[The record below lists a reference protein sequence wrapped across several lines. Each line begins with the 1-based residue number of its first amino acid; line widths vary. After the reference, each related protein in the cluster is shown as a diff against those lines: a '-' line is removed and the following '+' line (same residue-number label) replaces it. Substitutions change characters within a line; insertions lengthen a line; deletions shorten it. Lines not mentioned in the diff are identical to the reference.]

1 MDSMNNKLR
10 NNQMYMMQGKFD
22 ALYAD
27 SKNGSNFYHLYD
39 VITSRNNI
47 LLAYRN
53 LRTNTGSNAPGVD
66 GKTVAFLDKLS
77 DDMLVDLVVNRLK
90 NYQPQTVR
98 RVEIPKRSGG
108 IRPLGIP
115 TIVDRLIQQ
124 CFLQVLEPIAEAKFY
139 KHSYGFRPCRSAIH
153 ALSRVVSL
161 INRGK
166 MYYCVDVDM
175 KSYFDTINHDRLM
188 SQLWSFG
195 VRDKKVLSIIRKM
208 LKAPVDGIGIP
219 DKGTP
224 QGGILS
230 PLLAN
235 IYLNELDFWVSS
247 QWEQFPTNIN
257 IHVFHNT
264 SGKRSNLKSG
274 YIVRYADDFK
284 IMCRSYED
292 AHRFDMAVRDYIE
305 TRLKLQVNEDKSKVV
320 NLKRQSTDF
329 LGFKIKAIHKGGT
342 KNGFVAYTCMSDKA
356 KESTAMMLKNYIKE
370 IQYHSYDTKCVQKYN
385 AAVIGIKNYYQ
396 YATDIYNDLDVI
408 GMSVSRVMKNRL
420 SDIGVWTM
428 YQTQSS
434 DYKYR
439 NVGIKP
445 NTKVLQVSGVALDI
459 INGVKHRNP
468 MNFQQ
473 DMTPYTKVGR
483 EKIGQNAIRLREDYI
498 KYVADCI
505 GITNEPIEY
514 LNNRLSRYVYQKGVC
529 GVLQIQFHPKDM
541 DCHHIVAKKRNGMTG
556 DNTFRNLVFI
566 HKDVH
571 KLIHATNDLIIKKY
585 LNILQLSSKQLQK
598 VNEYRVK
605 LGNSEIVIS

>member
-1 MDSMNNKLR
+1 MNNKLR
-10 NNQMYMMQGKFD
+10 NNQMYMMQSKFD
-22 ALYAD
+22 ALYSN

-53 LRTNTGSNAPGVD
+53 LRTNTGSNTAGVD
-66 GKTVAFLDKLS
+66 GKTIVFLDKLS
-77 DDMLVDLVVNRLK
+77 DDDLVDVVRNRLK
-90 NYQPQTVR
+90 NYQPYTVR

-108 IRPLGIP
+108 VRPLGIP

-195 VRDKKVLSIIRKM
+195 IRDKKILSIVRKM
-208 LKAPVDGIGIP
+208 LQAPIEGVGVP
-219 DKGTP
+219 TMGTP

-247 QWEQFPTNIN
+247 QWEQFPTKIN

-264 SGKRSNLKSG
+264 TGKRSNLKSG

-284 IMCRSYED
+284 IMCRSYDD
-292 AHRFDMAVRDYIE
+292 ACRFDMAVRDYIE
-305 TRLKLQVNEDKSKVV
+305 TRLKLQVNEKKSKIV

-329 LGFKIKAIHKGGT
+329 LGFKIKVIPKGNT
-342 KNGFVAYTCMSDKA
+342 KNGFVAYTCMSDIA
-356 KESTAMMLKNYIKE
+356 KETSIKMLKKYLRD

-396 YATDIYNDLDVI
+396 YATDIYNDLDDI

-420 SDIGVWTM
+420 SDRGVWTT
-428 YQTQSS
+428 YQEQTS

-439 NVGIKP
+439 NVGIQP
-445 NTKVLQVSGVALDI
+445 NTKVLRVSGVALDI
-459 INGVKHRNP
+459 VNGIRHRNP

-473 DMTPYTKVGR
+473 DVTPYTKIGK
-483 EKIGQNAIRLREDYI
+483 EKIGQTSIRLKEDYV

-505 GITNEPIEY
+505 GVSNASVEY

-529 GVLQIQFHPKDM
+529 PVLQIQFHPKDM
-541 DCHHIVAKKRNGMTG
+541 ECHHVIAKKRNGMSG
-556 DNTFRNLVFI
+556 NDTFRNLVFI

-571 KLIHATNDLIIKKY
+571 KLIHATDKFVIQKY
-585 LNILQLSSKQLQK
+585 LSVLCLNSKQLQK
-598 VNEYRVK
+598 VNEYRMK
-605 LGNSEIVIS
+605 LGNDEIVISC